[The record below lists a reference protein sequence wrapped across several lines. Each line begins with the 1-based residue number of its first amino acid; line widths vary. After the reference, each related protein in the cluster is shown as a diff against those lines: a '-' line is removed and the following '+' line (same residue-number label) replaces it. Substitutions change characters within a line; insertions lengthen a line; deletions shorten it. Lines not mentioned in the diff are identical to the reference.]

1 MNKEYIVMTILPNT
15 TKKEQ
20 ELINSSLLKYFSEG
34 FKIEDKIVSPF
45 LVIIIL
51 SKIIKWISTNI
62 MH

>member
-51 SKIIKWISTNI
+51 NKIIK
-62 MH
+62 

>member
-1 MNKEYIVMTILPNT
+1 MNNEYIVITILPNT

-20 ELINSSLLKYFSEG
+20 ELINSSLLKYLSEG

-51 SKIIKWISTNI
+51 SKIIK
-62 MH
+62 

>member
-1 MNKEYIVMTILPNT
+1 MTKEYIVMTVLPST

-20 ELINSSLLKYFSEG
+20 ELLNSALLKYVSEG

-51 SKIIKWISTNI
+51 SKIIK
-62 MH
+62 